1 MSDLVTL
8 GETMAVL
15 SAPRAGR
22 LRDMKSLRLSAA
34 GSESNVAI
42 GVCRLGYSASW
53 TGRVGADELG
63 QMILASLRAEGVDV
77 SRTVIEPSVQTALMF
92 KERRGPNV
100 ARVTY
105 YRSGYAGSRL
115 STEDLDESLI
125 SAARVLHVTGI
136 TLALSETA
144 RAAAYAAVEIARSA
158 AVPVSFDFNYRSA
171 LWAPE
176 EAAGHFRSM
185 AARSDLV
192 FAGEEELAI
201 ITPDNLLEG
210 ARRLAEGGKRA
221 VVVTRGPKG
230 AFSVTDSGVHEEP
243 ARSVVVVDPVGAGD
257 AFVAGYIAGT
267 LDGLDAPSRL
277 ALACATGAYAVTVL
291 GDWEGLPTREDLAL
305 MSRDEG
311 TTIR

>member
-1 MSDLVTL
+1 MSDVVTL

-15 SAPRAGR
+15 AAPRAGR

-63 QMILASLRAEGVDV
+63 QMILALLRAEGVDV
-77 SRTVIEPSVQTALMF
+77 SRSVIEPSVQTALMF

-105 YRSGYAGSRL
+105 YRRGYAGSRL
-115 STEDLDESLI
+115 SIEDLDESLI

-144 RAAAYAAVEIARSA
+144 RAAAYRAVEIARSA

-171 LWAPE
+171 LWTPE
-176 EAAGHFRSM
+176 QAAGHFRSM
-185 AARSDLV
+185 AAQSDLV

-201 ITPDNLLEG
+201 VAPDNPLAT
-210 ARRLAEGGKRA
+210 ARRLAEGGNRA
-221 VVVTRGPKG
+221 VVVKRGPKG
-230 AFSVTDSGVHEEP
+230 AFSVTDDGVHEEP
-243 ARSVVVVDPVGAGD
+243 ALSVVQVDPVGAGD

-291 GDWEGLPTREDLAL
+291 GDWEGLPTREDLVL

>member
-1 MSDLVTL
+1 MSEVVTL

-15 SAPRAGR
+15 AAPRAGR
-22 LRDMKSLRLSAA
+22 LRDMKSLQLSAA

-63 QMILASLRAEGVDV
+63 QMILALLRAEGVDV
-77 SRTVIEPSVQTALMF
+77 SRSVIEPSVQTALMF

-105 YRSGYAGSRL
+105 YRRGYAGSRL
-115 STEDLDESLI
+115 SIEDLDESLI

-144 RAAAYAAVEIARSA
+144 RSATYRAVEIARSA

-171 LWAPE
+171 LWPPE

-185 AARSDLV
+185 VALVRSRV
-192 FAGEEELAI
+192 
-201 ITPDNLLEG
+201 
-210 ARRLAEGGKRA
+210 RRGGR
-221 VVVTRGPKG
+221 TGYRSPGQ
-230 AFSVTDSGVHEEP
+230 P
-243 ARSVVVVDPVGAGD
+243 ARGCP
-257 AFVAGYIAGT
+257 
-267 LDGLDAPSRL
+267 APR
-277 ALACATGAYAVTVL
+277 
-291 GDWEGLPTREDLAL
+291 
-305 MSRDEG
+305 
-311 TTIR
+311 

>member
-1 MSDLVTL
+1 MSDVVTL

-15 SAPRAGR
+15 AAPRAGR

-63 QMILASLRAEGVDV
+63 QMILALLRAEGVDV
-77 SRTVIEPSVQTALMF
+77 SRSVIEPSVQTALMF

-105 YRSGYAGSRL
+105 YRRGYAGSRL
-115 STEDLDESLI
+115 SIEDLDESLI

-144 RAAAYAAVEIARSA
+144 RAAAYGAVEIARSA

-171 LWAPE
+171 LWTPE

-201 ITPDNLLEG
+201 VAPGNPLAG
-210 ARRLAEGGKRA
+210 ARRLAEGGNRA
-221 VVVTRGPKG
+221 VVVKRGPR
-230 AFSVTDSGVHEEP
+230 
-243 ARSVVVVDPVGAGD
+243 ARSQSQTTVSMRSPPPVSCRW
-257 AFVAGYIAGT
+257 T
-267 LDGLDAPSRL
+267 PS
-277 ALACATGAYAVTVL
+277 ALETRSLPGISQARSTASTRPAV
-291 GDWEGLPTREDLAL
+291 LP
-305 MSRDEG
+305 
-311 TTIR
+311 